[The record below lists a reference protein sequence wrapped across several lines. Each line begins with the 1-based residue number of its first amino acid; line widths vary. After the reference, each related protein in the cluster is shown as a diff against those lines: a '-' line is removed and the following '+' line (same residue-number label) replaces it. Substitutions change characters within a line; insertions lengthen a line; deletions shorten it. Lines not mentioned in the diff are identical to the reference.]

1 MPSRDIEFSDKWV
14 GTADCDIDPGEP
26 RQWHDSQGNPGTPG
40 EEPSVEVHR
49 VWLVL
54 QDRKGNDVEV
64 DVLPFLHGAGIVDED
79 EISQAIYENEFNH

>member
-14 GTADCDIDPGEP
+14 GTADYDIDPGEP
-26 RQWHDSQGNPGTPG
+26 RQWYDSQGNSGTPG

-54 QDRKGNDVEV
+54 QDREGNDVEV